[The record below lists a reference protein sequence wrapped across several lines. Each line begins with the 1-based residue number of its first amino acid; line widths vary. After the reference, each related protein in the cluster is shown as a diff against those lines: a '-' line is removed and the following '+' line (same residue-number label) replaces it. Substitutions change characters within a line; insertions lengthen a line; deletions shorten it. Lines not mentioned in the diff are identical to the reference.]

1 MRRTARKELKTD
13 KFAQEVTHTF
23 EFLTDHRS
31 ETVRYGGIAVAVLI
45 VVGGVYWY
53 MRHQAG
59 VREDLLTQTQKIEDA
74 SVGTNPQPPKLNFPT
89 AEAKEQAR
97 IKAYTDLATKYRGSV
112 EGAIAGIY
120 LAAAQSDKG
129 NFQAAEKLY
138 QDVVDSAPSDY
149 ASLARISLAEVY
161 QAEGKNADAEKL
173 LRYVVDHP
181 TALVSKEQATL
192 ELGELLAK
200 SNPAE
205 ARKLL
210 EPLRNARTAISRA
223 AIDELGRI
231 PQAN

>member
-1 MRRTARKELKTD
+1 MRRTVRKELKTD
-13 KFAQEVTHTF
+13 KFAQEVGNTW
-23 EFLTDHRS
+23 EFLAEHRA

-45 VVGGVYWY
+45 VAGGIYFY

-59 VREDLLTQTQKIEDA
+59 VREDLLMQTQKIEDA
-74 SVGTNPQPPKLNFPT
+74 TVGATPQPLKLNFPT

-97 IKAYTDLATKYRGSV
+97 IKAYTDLATKYRGSM
-112 EGAIAGIY
+112 EGAVAGIY

-149 ASLARISLAEVY
+149 AALARMSLAEVY
-161 QAEGKNADAEKL
+161 EAEGKNADAEKL
-173 LRYVVDHP
+173 LRYVMDHP
-181 TALVSKEQATL
+181 SALVSKDQATL
-192 ELGELLAK
+192 GLGELLVK
-200 SNPAE
+200 TNPAE

-223 AIDELGRI
+223 AIDELGKL